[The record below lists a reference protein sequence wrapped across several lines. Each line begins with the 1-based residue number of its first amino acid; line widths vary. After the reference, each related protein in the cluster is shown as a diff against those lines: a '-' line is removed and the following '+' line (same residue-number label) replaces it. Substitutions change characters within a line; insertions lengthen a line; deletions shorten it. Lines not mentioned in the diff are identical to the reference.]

1 VKEELRKEVE
11 CLRVEL
17 KQVRDD
23 RDHSVIQLNSLNIE
37 LTNYKEEIGKTSK
50 ECESFRTKVSKLEV
64 CIFRFILISIMDNY
78 WI

>member
-23 RDHSVIQLNSLNIE
+23 RDHSAIQLNSLNIE
-37 LTNYKEEIGKTSK
+37 LGNYKEQIGKTSK
-50 ECESFRTKVSKLEV
+50 ECERFRTKVSELEV
-64 CIFRFILISIMDNY
+64 CSFRFILVSVLRNY
-78 WI
+78 RA

>member
-1 VKEELRKEVE
+1 MKEELRKEVE

-37 LTNYKEEIGKTSK
+37 LGKYKEEIGKTSK
-50 ECESFRTKVSKLEV
+50 ECESFRRKVSELEV
-64 CIFRFILISIMDNY
+64 CSFRFILVSVMHNY
-78 WI
+78 WA

>member
-11 CLRVEL
+11 CLIVEL

-37 LTNYKEEIGKTSK
+37 LGNYKEKIDKTSK
-50 ECESFRTKVSKLEV
+50 ECKSFCKKVSDLEV
-64 CIFRFILISIMDNY
+64 CIFRFILVSVMHNY
-78 WI
+78 WA

>member
-37 LTNYKEEIGKTSK
+37 LGKYKEEIGKTSK
-50 ECESFRTKVSKLEV
+50 ECESFRRKVSELEV
-64 CIFRFILISIMDNY
+64 CSFRFILVSVMHNY
-78 WI
+78 WA